1 MQLLKIRGKKG
12 EKLWENIC
20 GAGYMIKSQRRFLGG
35 SVLIRSLR
43 VICHYESSQKIPDA
57 HMPSGF

>member
-43 VICHYESSQKIPDA
+43 GVKRYLMRTCQVDFEMQY
-57 HMPSGF
+57 